1 MPHIAPVLNKFFNSA
16 ASLPIISSSTD
27 VLVPTK
33 DNNVSSFNRKKLSP
47 SLKRAYQRFID
58 NTEFNTEETTYKPRI
73 LTDREIKENEE
84 YWAHIDE
91 LMCLGNGA
99 Y

>member
-1 MPHIAPVLNKFFNSA
+1 M
-16 ASLPIISSSTD
+16 
-27 VLVPTK
+27 TK
-33 DNNVSSFNRKKLSP
+33 EERVRKANNFKWCIDNNVSSFNRKKLSP